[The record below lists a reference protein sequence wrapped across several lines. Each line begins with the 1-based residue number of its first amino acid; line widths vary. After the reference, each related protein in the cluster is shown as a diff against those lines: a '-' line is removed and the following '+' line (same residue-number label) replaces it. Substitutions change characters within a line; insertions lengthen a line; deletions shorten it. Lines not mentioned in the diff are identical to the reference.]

1 MDLGLGGRVAIVTGS
16 SRGIGRAIAAS
27 LADEGARLVVN
38 ARGAE
43 ALQTVADDLTTR
55 GTDVLAVAADVTTTD
70 GCQEVFDR
78 TFDRFGQVDI
88 LVNNAG
94 GGAAAS
100 IQAPESE
107 WQDAIDLTFW
117 SALRL
122 TRLVVPVMQRQRSGA
137 IIMIA
142 SIYGREL
149 GGRLGYQVVKSA
161 EISLAKGL
169 ARELAPSNIRV
180 LSVAPGSILFPGGG
194 WWRRQQD
201 DPEAMA
207 EFVRR
212 DMPLGRFGAPEEV
225 ANVVTFLCS
234 ERASLVT
241 GASVPVDGCQ
251 GRSLI

>member
-1 MDLGLGGRVAIVTGS
+1 VTGS
-16 SRGIGRAIAAS
+16 SRGIGRAIASS
-27 LADEGARLVVN
+27 LADEGARLVIN

-43 ALQTVADDLTTR
+43 ALQTVTDELTAR
-55 GTDVLAVAADVTTTD
+55 GTDVLAVAADVTTAD
-70 GCQEVFDR
+70 GSQAVFDR
-78 TFDRFGQVDI
+78 TRERFGQIDV

-100 IQAPESE
+100 IEAPESE
-107 WQDAIDLTFW
+107 WQAAIDLTFW

-142 SIYGREL
+142 SIYGREQ

-169 ARELAPSNIRV
+169 ARELAPDNIRV

-194 WWRRQQD
+194 WWRRQQE

-225 ANVVTFLCS
+225 ADVVTFLCS

-251 GRSLI
+251 SRSLI

>member
-1 MDLGLGGRVAIVTGS
+1 MDLGLRGRVAIVTGS
-16 SRGIGRAIAAS
+16 SRGIGKAIASS
-27 LADEGARLVVN
+27 LADEGARLVIN

-43 ALQTVADDLTTR
+43 ALQAVADDLAAR
-55 GTDVLAVAADVTTTD
+55 GAEVLAVPADVATAE
-70 GCQEVFDR
+70 GCQEIFAR
-78 TFDRFGQVDI
+78 TVDRFGQIDV

-100 IQAPESE
+100 VQAPESE
-107 WQDAIDLTFW
+107 WQDALDLTLW
-117 SALRL
+117 SGLRL

-142 SIYGREL
+142 SIYGREQ

-169 ARELAPSNIRV
+169 ARELAPDNIRV

-194 WWRRQQD
+194 WWRRQQE
-201 DPEAMA
+201 DPEAMDD
-207 EFVRR
+207 FVRR
-212 DMPLGRFGAPEEV
+212 EMPLGRFGAPEEV

-234 ERASLVT
+234 DRASLVT

-251 GRSLI
+251 SRSLI

>member
-1 MDLGLGGRVAIVTGS
+1 MDLGLRGRVAVVTGS
-16 SRGIGRAIAAS
+16 SRGIGKAIASS
-27 LADEGARLVVN
+27 LADEGARLVIN

-43 ALQTVADDLTTR
+43 ALQAVADDLTAR
-55 GTDVLAVAADVTTTD
+55 GADVLAIAADVTTAE
-70 GCQEVFDR
+70 GCQQVFDR
-78 TFDRFGQVDI
+78 TLDRFGQVDV

-100 IQAPESE
+100 IQAPETE

-122 TRLVVPVMQRQRSGA
+122 TRLVVPVMQRQRRGA

-142 SIYGREL
+142 SIYGREQ

-169 ARELAPSNIRV
+169 ARELAPDNIRV

-225 ANVVTFLCS
+225 ADVVAFLCS
-234 ERASLVT
+234 DRASLVT

-251 GRSLI
+251 SRSLI